1 MSMSHTYLKE
11 LENLILNTLL
21 PAYIELQK
29 SKGNNAPL
37 KNINPSLLSQ
47 IRARKELPALLKP

>member
-1 MSMSHTYLKE
+1 MSISHTYNKE

-29 SKGNNAPL
+29 SKGNKDPL
-37 KNINPSLLSQ
+37 KGINPSLLSQ
-47 IRARKELPALLKP
+47 IRAKRELPALLKP

>member
-1 MSMSHTYLKE
+1 MSISHTYNKE

-29 SKGNNAPL
+29 AKGNKDPV
-37 KNINPSLLSQ
+37 KDINPSLLSQ
-47 IRARKELPALLKP
+47 IRAKKALPALLKP